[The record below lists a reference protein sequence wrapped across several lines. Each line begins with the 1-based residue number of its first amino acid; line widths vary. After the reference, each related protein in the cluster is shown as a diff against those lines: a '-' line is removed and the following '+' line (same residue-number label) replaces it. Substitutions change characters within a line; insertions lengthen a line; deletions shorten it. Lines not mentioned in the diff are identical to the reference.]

1 MYHVPR
7 RGSGTEPSAPPAMTA
22 PKAPASCHQLR
33 EFDSVK
39 DSIADLINQLQDIDP
54 SRLSFSPFL
63 DLDTQISL
71 APVSDSPESSVEE
84 LHSTSEEEA
93 SLSLATSDSPGPEA
107 EPVEGMQSQ
116 GTGPLLGEDPQPSTV
131 PGDPGLPVA
140 MDPKDPILPLGCDP
154 RETGRAGPGGSVV
167 VAVPKE
173 TCFLD
178 RVGAETPMV
187 QHMEHLPAGRE
198 PSRAQP
204 SSEGPACPTAS
215 RPLPREEQ
223 PFLGSGVEPVSCGP
237 EEPAPR
243 PPGKCCGC
251 GTSSHLKAVSSVFV
265 SLLLAPWVLYGL
277 YYLLP
282 FEPPLCPDLAS
293 RAAFALR
300 CLLIA
305 VVPSMLGVMFGAL
318 AKLCSVAIDPLD
330 TRSPPVLLHRLYIAS
345 SMEQLVIF
353 GLNTVV
359 LATFLAQEHLRLI
372 PILAGLFSVGRCCY
386 WISLHVASA
395 YRGFGFGL
403 SFFPALAMT
412 AYNLFCLYD
421 LGFAFLFAPSPA
433 GGGGGGA
440 TPAPTREPASQGT

>member
-1 MYHVPR
+1 
-7 RGSGTEPSAPPAMTA
+7 MTA
-22 PKAPASCHQLR
+22 PQAPASCHQLR

-84 LHSTSEEEA
+84 LHSTS
-93 SLSLATSDSPGPEA
+93 LSLATSDSPGPEV

-116 GTGPLLGEDPQPSTV
+116 GAGPLPGEDPRPSTV
-131 PGDPGLPVA
+131 QGDPRLPVA
-140 MDPKDPILPLGCDP
+140 MDSKDPILPLGCDP
-154 RETGRAGPGGSVV
+154 QETGWAGPGDSVV

-187 QHMEHLPAGRE
+187 QHMEHLPSGRE
-198 PSRAQP
+198 QP
-204 SSEGPACPTAS
+204 HSEGPARPTAS

-223 PFLGSGVEPVSCGP
+223 PFLGSGVVPVSCGP

-251 GTSSHLKAVSSVFV
+251 CTSSHLKAVSSVFV

-305 VVPSMLGVMFGAL
+305 VVPSILGVMFGAL

-345 SMEQLVIF
+345 SMEQFVIF

-372 PILAGLFSVGRCCY
+372 PILAGLFSIGRCCY
-386 WISLHVASA
+386 WISLHVGSA

-403 SFFPALAMT
+403 AFFPALAMT
-412 AYNLFCLYD
+412 VYNLFCLYD

-433 GGGGGGA
+433 GGGGGP
-440 TPAPTREPASQGT
+440 TPAPPREPASQGT

>member
-1 MYHVPR
+1 
-7 RGSGTEPSAPPAMTA
+7 MTA
-22 PKAPASCHQLR
+22 PKASASCHQLR

-39 DSIADLINQLQDIDP
+39 DSLADLLDQLQDIDP

-84 LHSTSEEEA
+84 LRSTSEEEA
-93 SLSLATSDSPGPEA
+93 SLSLATSDSPGPAA
-107 EPVEGMQSQ
+107 EPVGGMQSQ
-116 GTGPLLGEDPQPSTV
+116 GAGPLLGEDPRPSTV
-131 PGDPGLPVA
+131 QGDPGLPVA
-140 MDPKDPILPLGCDP
+140 MDPKDPILPLGRDP
-154 RETGRAGPGGSVV
+154 REPVRAGPGDSVV
-167 VAVPKE
+167 VVVPKE

-178 RVGAETPMV
+178 RVGAQPPRV
-187 QHMEHLPAGRE
+187 QHMEHLPASRE

-204 SSEGPACPTAS
+204 HSDRPARPTAS

-223 PFLGSGVEPVSCGP
+223 PFLGPGVGPVSCGP

-251 GTSSHLKAVSSVFV
+251 CSSSHLKAVASVFV
-265 SLLLAPWVLYGL
+265 SLLLAPWLLYGL

-305 VVPSMLGVMFGAL
+305 VVPSMLGVLFGAL
-318 AKLCSVAIDPLD
+318 ARLCSVAIDPLD
-330 TRSPPVLLHRLYIAS
+330 TRSRPVLLHRLYVTS
-345 SMEQLVIF
+345 SVEQFVVF

-372 PILAGLFSVGRCCY
+372 PILAGLFSIGRCCY
-386 WISLHVASA
+386 WISLHLGSA
-395 YRGFGFGL
+395 YRGFGLGL

-412 AYNLFCLYD
+412 VYNLFCLYD
-421 LGFAFLFAPSPA
+421 LGFAFLFTPSPV
-433 GGGGGGA
+433 GGGGGGT
-440 TPAPTREPASQGT
+440 TPAPTREPVSQGP

>member
-1 MYHVPR
+1 
-7 RGSGTEPSAPPAMTA
+7 MTA

-39 DSIADLINQLQDIDP
+39 DSIADLIDQLQDIDP

-107 EPVEGMQSQ
+107 EPVEGIHSQ
-116 GTGPLLGEDPQPSTV
+116 GAGPLLGEDPRPSTV
-131 PGDPGLPVA
+131 QGDPRLPMA
-140 MDPKDPILPLGCDP
+140 MDPKDLILPWGCDP
-154 RETGRAGPGGSVV
+154 REAGWAGPGDSVAM
-167 VAVPKE
+167 AVPKE
-173 TCFLD
+173 TCLLD

-187 QHMEHLPAGRE
+187 QHTEHLPAGRE

-204 SSEGPACPTAS
+204 HSEGPAHPTAG

-223 PFLGSGVEPVSCGP
+223 PFLGSGVEPVSRGP
-237 EEPAPR
+237 EEPTPR
-243 PPGKCCGC
+243 PPGKCYGC
-251 GTSSHLKAVSSVFV
+251 CTSSHLKAVSSVFV

-330 TRSPPVLLHRLYIAS
+330 TRSPPVLLHRLYVTS
-345 SMEQLVIF
+345 SMEQFVIF
-353 GLNTVV
+353 GLNMVV

-372 PILAGLFSVGRCCY
+372 PILAGLFSIGRCCY
-386 WISLHVASA
+386 WISLHVGSA

-403 SFFPALAMT
+403 AFFPALAMT
-412 AYNLFCLYD
+412 GYNLFCLYN
-421 LGFAFLFAPSPA
+421 LGFAFLFVPSPA
-433 GGGGGGA
+433 GGDGGGA
-440 TPAPTREPASQGT
+440 TPAPTWEPATQST

>member
-1 MYHVPR
+1 
-7 RGSGTEPSAPPAMTA
+7 MTA

-39 DSIADLINQLQDIDP
+39 DSIADLIDQLQDIDP

-93 SLSLATSDSPGPEA
+93 SLSLPTSDSPGPEA
-107 EPVEGMQSQ
+107 EPVEGLHSQ
-116 GTGPLLGEDPQPSTV
+116 GAGPLLGEDPRPSTV
-131 PGDPGLPVA
+131 QGDPRLPMA
-140 MDPKDPILPLGCDP
+140 MDPKDLILPWGCDP
-154 RETGRAGPGGSVV
+154 REASWAGPGDSVV
-167 VAVPKE
+167 VTVPKE

-178 RVGAETPMV
+178 R
-187 QHMEHLPAGRE
+187 
-198 PSRAQP
+198 
-204 SSEGPACPTAS
+204 
-215 RPLPREEQ
+215 
-223 PFLGSGVEPVSCGP
+223 
-237 EEPAPR
+237 
-243 PPGKCCGC
+243 CCGC
-251 GTSSHLKAVSSVFV
+251 CTSSHLKAVSSVFV

-330 TRSPPVLLHRLYIAS
+330 TRSPPVLLHRLYVTS
-345 SMEQLVIF
+345 SMEQFVIF
-353 GLNTVV
+353 GLNMVV

-372 PILAGLFSVGRCCY
+372 PILAGLFSIGRCCY
-386 WISLHVASA
+386 WISLHVGSA

-403 SFFPALAMT
+403 AFFPALAMT
-412 AYNLFCLYD
+412 GYNLFCLYD

-433 GGGGGGA
+433 GGDGGGA
-440 TPAPTREPASQGT
+440 TPAPTWEPATQST

>member
-1 MYHVPR
+1 
-7 RGSGTEPSAPPAMTA
+7 MTA

-39 DSIADLINQLQDIDP
+39 DSIANLINQLQDIDP

-84 LHSTSEEEA
+84 LNSTSEEEA
-93 SLSLATSDSPGPEA
+93 SLSLAASDSPGPEA
-107 EPVEGMQSQ
+107 EPGEGMQSQ
-116 GTGPLLGEDPQPSTV
+116 GAGPLLGEEPRPSTV
-131 PGDPGLPVA
+131 QG
-140 MDPKDPILPLGCDP
+140 DPKDPILPLGCDP
-154 RETGRAGPGGSVV
+154 PETGWVGLGDSVV

-178 RVGAETPMV
+178 RVGADSPMV
-187 QHMEHLPAGRE
+187 EHMEHLPSSRE

-204 SSEGPACPTAS
+204 HRGGPACPTAS

-223 PFLGSGVEPVSCGP
+223 PFRSSGVEPVSCGP
-237 EEPAPR
+237 EEPTPR
-243 PPGKCCGC
+243 SLGKCCSC

-305 VVPSMLGVMFGAL
+305 VVPSILGAMFGAL

-330 TRSPPVLLHRLYIAS
+330 TRSPPVLLHRLYSAS
-345 SMEQLVIF
+345 STEQLVIF
-353 GLNTVV
+353 SLNTVV

-372 PILAGLFSVGRCCY
+372 PVLAGLFSVGRCCY
-386 WISLHVASA
+386 WISLHVGSA

-412 AYNLFCLYD
+412 VYNLFCLYD
-421 LGFAFLFAPSPA
+421 LGFAFLFTPSPA
-433 GGGGGGA
+433 GGGSGGA
-440 TPAPTREPASQGT
+440 TPAPRREPGSQGN